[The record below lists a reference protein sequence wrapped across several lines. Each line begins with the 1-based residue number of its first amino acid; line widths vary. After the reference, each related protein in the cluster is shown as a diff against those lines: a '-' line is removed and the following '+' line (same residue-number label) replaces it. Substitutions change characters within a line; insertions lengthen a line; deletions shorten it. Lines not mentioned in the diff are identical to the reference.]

1 MTTVVVTGA
10 AGRVGRR
17 VLALLAADPTVDRV
31 VAVDAATV
39 PVVDPKIE
47 RHRLDVQADDVT
59 ALLRG
64 ADALVHLAYADGDG
78 DGRRMRGGGR
88 GRRRGRRA
96 TGDATALLLDA
107 AAAAGV
113 RHVVALSSALVYG
126 AWPNNPLPL
135 TEDAPLRPSA
145 ELPYTVERARA
156 ELLLASWAADD
167 PDRVVAVLRPCT
179 ALAPDGSSSMARSLA
194 AATGLRSLE
203 EEPPRQ
209 FVHLDDLASAVDH
222 VRRVG
227 LDGPCN
233 VAPDGWIPGDV
244 VRDLG
249 GVAPHPAMPL
259 RLARLLARIRWRFQ
273 RGPIPPGLVPYTAYP
288 WLVANDRLKASGWQ
302 AHYTNEQTYVAG
314 TETRWWTMLS
324 PKRKQELALAG
335 AGVGVV
341 GLGVG
346 IAVLVRALVRRAR
359 RRE

>member
-1 MTTVVVTGA
+1 MRGA
-10 AGRVGRR
+10 AR
-17 VLALLAADPTVDRV
+17 
-31 VAVDAATV
+31 
-39 PVVDPKIE
+39 
-47 RHRLDVQADDVT
+47 T
-59 ALLRG
+59 A
-64 ADALVHLAYADGDG
+64 
-78 DGRRMRGGGR
+78 GGGR
-88 GRRRGRRA
+88 RRRGRGRNRRSP
-96 TGDATALLLDA
+96 GDATALLLA
-107 AAAAGV
+107 AAATAGV
-113 RHVVALSSALVYG
+113 QHVVAMSSALVYG

-167 PDRVVAVLRPCT
+167 PERVVAVLRPCT

-194 AATGLRSLE
+194 AATGLRTLE

-259 RLARLLARIRWRFQ
+259 RLARALARIRWRFQ

-302 AHYTNEQTYVAG
+302 ARYTNEQAYVAG
-314 TETRWWTMLS
+314 TEARWWTMLS

-335 AGVGVV
+335 AAVGVV
-341 GLGVG
+341 GLAVG
-346 IAVLVRALVRRAR
+346 IGVLVRALVRRAR
-359 RRE
+359 HRRT

>member
-1 MTTVVVTGA
+1 VSTIVVTGA

-17 VLALLAADPTVDRV
+17 VLALLAEAPDVDRV
-31 VAVDAATV
+31 VAVDGTTV

-47 RHRLDVQADDVT
+47 RHRLDVRRDDT
-59 ALLRG
+59 GPLLHG
-64 ADALVHLAYADGDG
+64 ADTLVHLAFADGDG
-78 DGRRMRGGGR
+78 DGRRS
-88 GRRRGRRA
+88 RRA
-96 TGDATALLLDA
+96 GDATALLLA
-107 AAAAGV
+107 AAADAGV
-113 RHVVALSSALVYG
+113 DHVVALSSALVYG

-145 ELPYTVERARA
+145 ALPFAVERARA
-156 ELLLASWAADD
+156 ELLLASWGADD

-179 ALAPDGSSSMARSLA
+179 ALAPDGSSWMAHSLA

-209 FVHLDDLASAVDH
+209 FLHLDDLATALEL
-222 VRRVG
+222 VRRTR

-244 VRDLG
+244 VRELG

-288 WLVANDRLKASGWQ
+288 WLVANDRLKAAGWRPR
-302 AHYTNEQTYVAG
+302 YTNEQAYVAG
-314 TETRWWTMLS
+314 TEARWWTMLS

-346 IAVLVRALVRRAR
+346 IALLVRRLVRRAR
-359 RRE
+359 RS